1 MLTELL
7 GGGEVKFYGFAR
19 AGRRAG
25 VRNHVLLLPLSGH
38 FDAVIDEVSRR
49 VAEVIAVRVHDALD
63 GGIGEFELGV
73 LAGFATNPNVGEVLL
88 VSLVA
93 APPDMR
99 LENMIRAA
107 GVPVSHLSL
116 FDAGSLDALIDSLT
130 LSAAEAVQRRSSE
143 LRVDIDVAE
152 LIVATECG
160 GSDGLSGLTANP
172 LLGSVVDR
180 LVSAGATAIL
190 GEVPEMIGAEQLLAS
205 RSSDI
210 AVRRRLVDLTRHW
223 ESIAIDLG
231 LDLRGAQPSPGNQ
244 AGGLST
250 IEEKSLGA
258 ICKVGKSPV
267 TQVIG
272 YGETPTRSGVV
283 VMDTPGHDVEQ
294 LTGVVAGGAQI
305 VVFTTGRGTPTGS
318 PIAPTIKISTN
329 SSIATQL
336 LGTVDFD
343 ASQVFHH
350 GMDATTDVLLALILA
365 VASGQE
371 AVAELARQWDFALP
385 PMVAG
390 IGSHV

>member
-1 MLTELL
+1 M
-7 GGGEVKFYGFAR
+7 KFYGFAR

-343 ASQVFHH
+343 ASQVFHD